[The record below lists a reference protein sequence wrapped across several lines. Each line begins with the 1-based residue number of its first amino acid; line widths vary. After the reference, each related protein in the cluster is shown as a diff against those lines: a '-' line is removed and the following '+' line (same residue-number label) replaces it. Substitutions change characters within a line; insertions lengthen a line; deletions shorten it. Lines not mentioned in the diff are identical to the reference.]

1 MMTVLITG
9 GTGFIGAHLASMLVA
24 EGKKVVLFELNMNY
38 QLIKDIV
45 DRVELIQGDVSN
57 WAEVLDVVSKF
68 EIKEIFHTAALLS
81 DNAEKYP
88 MRAYKVNATGTWH
101 VLEAARQ
108 FKVERVM
115 FTSTNGTYGDHIG
128 PLVSNDAP
136 QFPRIMYGVSK
147 IAGERLGEYYYYRY
161 GIDFRGIRFPSV
173 IGPGRGGGGISA
185 YTTLIIQQAALGQ
198 PYDIYVNPDTSMPIL
213 YIDDAVKAL
222 LLLSRTPNEQ
232 LSRRVYSLKG
242 LVCSASE
249 IVEEVMR
256 IVPEASLN
264 YVPDPLIVNLIKYI
278 PNMDD
283 SLSQKDWGWKCDYEQ
298 LPAMVAK
305 FISELRRR
313 S

>member
-38 QLIKDIV
+38 QLIKDII

-88 MRAYKVNATGTWH
+88 LRAYKVNATGTWH

-136 QFPRIMYGVSK
+136 QFPRIMYGASK

-222 LLLSRTPNEQ
+222 LLLSKTPNEQ

-242 LVCSASE
+242 LVCSANE
-249 IVEEVMR
+249 IVEEVKR
-256 IVPEASLN
+256 LVPEASIN
-264 YVPDPLIVNLIKYI
+264 YAPDPLIVNLIKYI

-298 LPAMVAK
+298 LPAMVSK

-313 S
+313 T

>member
-9 GTGFIGAHLASMLVA
+9 GTGFIGAHLASTLVA

>member
-313 S
+313 T